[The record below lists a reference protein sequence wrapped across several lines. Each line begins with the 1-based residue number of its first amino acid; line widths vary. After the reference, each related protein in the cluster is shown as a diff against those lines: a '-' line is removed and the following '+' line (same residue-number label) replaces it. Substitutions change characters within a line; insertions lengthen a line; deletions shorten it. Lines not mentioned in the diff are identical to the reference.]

1 MSATPRVVVVTRAT
15 DYESLLARQGTRE
28 AARFFLETR
37 GQEIADV
44 EGRHRRFEG
53 ALHRVLAALPVKW
66 RRSRIDRADLA
77 RFVFEP
83 ADLVVAVGQDGLV
96 ANAAKYLAG
105 QIVIGVNADPE
116 RFDGVLVP
124 HAPERASELLHRAA
138 EGRAEIEART
148 MVEATLDDG
157 QRLLALNEV
166 FVGHRT
172 HQSARYRVR
181 RGEREE
187 RQSSS
192 GIVVATGTGAT
203 GWARSIH
210 RAYRTDVALPT
221 PVDPRL
227 AFFVREAFPSVATGT
242 SLADGAIA
250 REEELEVTSE
260 INDGGTLFGD
270 GIEEDRLEFRWGMR
284 ARVRVAKETL
294 RLVRA

>member
-1 MSATPRVVVVTRAT
+1 VSATPRVVVVTRAT
-15 DYESLLARQGTRE
+15 DYEALLARHGTRE

-37 GQEIADV
+37 GQAIADV
-44 EGRHRRFEG
+44 EGRHRRFEA

-83 ADLVVAVGQDGLV
+83 ADLVLAVGQDGLV

-105 QIVIGVNADPE
+105 QVVVGVNADPE

-124 HAPERASELLHRAA
+124 HRPERAAELLHRAA
-138 EGRAEIEART
+138 DGNAEIEART
-148 MVEATLDDG
+148 MVEARLDDG

-192 GIVVATGTGAT
+192 GIVIATGTGAT

-210 RAYRTDVALPT
+210 RAYRTDVGLPA

-242 SLADGAIA
+242 SLADGALV
-250 REEELEVTSE
+250 EDEELEVISE
-260 INDGGTLFGD
+260 MNDGGTLFGD
-270 GIEEDRLEFRWGMR
+270 GIEEDRLDFRWGMR
-284 ARVRVAKETL
+284 ARVRIARETL
-294 RLVRA
+294 RLVRG